1 MERTWELLIGWCEMV
16 IRVLRMRRNPH
27 QLTLPLPPNLP
38 VYHSYSCL
46 ALTFVMVCLL
56 SSFLVV
62 LPGRPFTACIKEYY
76 GVEKY
81 IENAVK
87 STKFISIF
95 DTLRKFKLI

>member
-1 MERTWELLIGWCEMV
+1 
-16 IRVLRMRRNPH
+16 
-27 QLTLPLPPNLP
+27 
-38 VYHSYSCL
+38 
-46 ALTFVMVCLL
+46 MVCLL

-62 LPGRPFTACIKEYY
+62 LLGRPFTACIKEYY